1 MPARTRV
8 SPSTFLPFTL
18 LAPKEHLT
26 YGDGKYDFLD
36 ALEAAAVGVLVTRKP
51 LTAAPDEVAVNARSR
66 SAKLRVLQR
75 K

>member
-1 MPARTRV
+1 VKRA
-8 SPSTFLPFTL
+8 FLRAAGRPT
-18 LAPKEHLT
+18 PDQEHLT